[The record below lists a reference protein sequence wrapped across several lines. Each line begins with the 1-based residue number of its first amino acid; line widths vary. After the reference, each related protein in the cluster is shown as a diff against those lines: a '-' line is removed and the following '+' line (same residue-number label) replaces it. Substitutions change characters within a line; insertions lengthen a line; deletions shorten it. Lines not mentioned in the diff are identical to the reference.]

1 MAQQTSRRAAPALAD
16 DFKTI
21 NGKEYKNVK
30 ISRVEP
36 DGIVITFSRGV
47 VKIPFSELSPEI
59 QKKYGYDPQA
69 AAAYAAEENAKQGA
83 VAQQG
88 NADDRQSDAGSMHS
102 GDLAK
107 GAESR
112 LGETLEQCVQ
122 RYGPLIRRQGN
133 PDNPQFIFEKDG
145 VTIGI
150 NFLDGKAGQISYSRP
165 GGVPFLDLEVQQ
177 LLEVNSGG
185 FSWQYDEAG
194 SHRVRSSAYSKREC
208 FKRVD
213 GGAFAEHLVI
223 AQIGTHFVNITSAD
237 YNKAVSAKQLQR
249 F

>member
-1 MAQQTSRRAAPALAD
+1 LIVCFAPIALAD

-21 NGKEYKNVK
+21 NGKEYKSATV
-30 ISRVEP
+30 SRVES
-36 DGIVITFSRGV
+36 DGIVLRTKSGITKVYFT
-47 VKIPFSELSPEI
+47 ELPKDLQERFH
-59 QKKYGYDPQA
+59 YDPVKA
-69 AAAYAAEENAKQGA
+69 AAAHAAEENAKRA
-83 VAQQG
+83 EVAQQR
-88 NADDRQSDAGSMHS
+88 NADDRQSDAGSIHG
-102 GDLAK
+102 GDLAM

-112 LGETLEQCVQ
+112 LGETFEQCVQ
-122 RYGPLIRRQGN
+122 RYGQLVRRQGN

-150 NFLDGKAGQISYSRP
+150 NFLDGKAGQISYSRAA
-165 GGVPFLDLEVQQ
+165 GVPFHDLEVQQ

-185 FSWQYDEAG
+185 SSWQYDEAE

-223 AQIGTHFVNITSAD
+223 AQLGTHFVNIASAD
-237 YNKAVSAKQLQR
+237 YNKAVSAKQLQG